1 MVKSRLPVFTERFM
15 KLRGEMT
22 QSQFADVLGLS
33 RPTVSLYESGER
45 VPDAVTLRLI
55 AEKTNVSADYLLG
68 LRDDPTADKDLQAIV
83 DYTGLSS
90 EALTKIHNF
99 SHLQGHES
107 GVLDNFNAFIV
118 RFYSRFLLHLSNLER
133 AADDTKRILD
143 EAKDDAPFSA
153 LKIQLN
159 LFYDFCRSIPNTLFN
174 SGELIERIEKLE
186 EARATHISEDDIEDF
201 IKGGMTGGLKGRM
214 G

>member
-45 VPDAVTLRLI
+45 VPDAVTLRII

-90 EALTKIHNF
+90 EALEKIHGF
-99 SHLQGHES
+99 SHLQSHES
-107 GVLDNFNAFIV
+107 GVLDNFNSFIV
-118 RFYSRFLLHLSNLER
+118 RFYSRFLLHLSNLEL

-143 EAKDDAPFSA
+143 EANDDAPFSS

-159 LFYDFCRSIPNTLFN
+159 SFYDFCRAIPNTLFN
-174 SGELIERIEKLE
+174 SGELIERIEQLE
-186 EARATHISEDDIEDF
+186 EARATHISEEDVEDF

-214 G
+214 E

>member
-45 VPDAVTLRLI
+45 VPDAVTLRII

-90 EALTKIHNF
+90 EALEKIHVF

-159 LFYDFCRSIPNTLFN
+159 SFYDFCRSIPNTLFN